1 MKGLQKKKGITII
14 ALVITIVIMLLLASI
29 AIQIALGENGLI
41 TKSIVS
47 KNEQL
52 KQELYEISKFEYL
65 NLKTKAIEEGKK
77 EPSIEE
83 KVLTESNFL
92 NKYNIVG
99 DNITDKNGNII
110 DTKENL
116 IGSLKELGKNN
127 NKYPKTVAGV
137 TIAEEAKDNM
147 ILKVKIKENTD
158 NLLVPGT
165 RIRSFRR

>member
-1 MKGLQKKKGITII
+1 MKGLQKKKGITLI
-14 ALVITIVIMLLLASI
+14 ALVITIVIMLLLAGV
-29 AIQIALGENGLI
+29 AIQMTIGENGLI

-65 NLKTKAIEEGKK
+65 NLKTKAIEESKK
-77 EPSIEE
+77 EPNIE

-137 TIAEEAKDNM
+137 IIAEEDKDKM
-147 ILKVKIKENTD
+147 ILKVKIKESTD
-158 NLLVPGT
+158 KLLVPGI